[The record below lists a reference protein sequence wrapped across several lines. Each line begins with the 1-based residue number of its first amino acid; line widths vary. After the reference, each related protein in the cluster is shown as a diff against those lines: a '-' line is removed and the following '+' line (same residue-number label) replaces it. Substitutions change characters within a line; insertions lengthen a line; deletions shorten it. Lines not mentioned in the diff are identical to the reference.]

1 MVKLNKIYTRRGD
14 DGQTVLVNGLRVAKH
29 SKRPVAFGEVDELN
43 SVIGI
48 ARTFADDSKIDIML
62 AKIQNDLFDLGADL
76 ATPEMEEES
85 PSLRVTEKQVL
96 RIEQEIDALNAN
108 LSDLSSFILP
118 GGSSLSSWLHF
129 ARTVA
134 RRAEREI
141 TSLAA
146 EEPIN
151 KFAMHF
157 INRLSDHL
165 FVLARVA
172 NDNGNSDVLWVP
184 GAQTGKQKQKHS

>member
-1 MVKLNKIYTRRGD
+1 MVKLNKIYTRTGD
-14 DGQTVLVNGLRVAKH
+14 DGQTVLVNGQRVAKH
-29 SKRPVAFGEVDELN
+29 AKRPVAFGEVDELN
-43 SVIGI
+43 SVIGM
-48 ARTFADDSKIDIML
+48 ARNFADNTDIDDML
-62 AKIQNDLFDLGADL
+62 ARIQNDLFDLGADL
-76 ATPEMEEES
+76 ATPEMDDNI
-85 PSLRVTEKQVL
+85 PCLRITEKQVK
-96 RIEQEIDALNAN
+96 RIEHEIDVLNKD

-141 TSLAA
+141 ASLSA

-172 NDNGNSDVLWVP
+172 NQNGKNDVLWVP
-184 GAQTGKQKQKHS
+184 GAQTGEQK

>member
-1 MVKLNKIYTRRGD
+1 MVKLNKIYTRTGD
-14 DGQTVLVNGLRVAKH
+14 DGQTVLVNGQRVAKH
-29 SKRPVAFGEVDELN
+29 AKRPVAFGEVDELN
-43 SVIGI
+43 SVIGM
-48 ARTFADDSKIDIML
+48 ARNFADNTDIDDML
-62 AKIQNDLFDLGADL
+62 ARIQNDLFDLGADL
-76 ATPEMEEES
+76 ATPEMDDNV
-85 PSLRVTEKQVL
+85 PCLRITEKQVK
-96 RIEQEIDALNAN
+96 RIEHEIDVLNKD

-141 TSLAA
+141 ASLSA

-172 NDNGNSDVLWVP
+172 NQNGKNDVLWVP
-184 GAQTGKQKQKHS
+184 GAQTGKQK

>member
-1 MVKLNKIYTRRGD
+1 MFKLVKLNKIYTRTGD
-14 DGQTVLVNGLRVAKH
+14 DGQTVLVNGQRVAKH
-29 SKRPVAFGEVDELN
+29 AKRPVAFGEVDELN

-48 ARTFADDSKIDIML
+48 ARNFADNTDIDDML
-62 AKIQNDLFDLGADL
+62 ARIQNDLFDLGADL
-76 ATPEMEEES
+76 ATPEMDDNVS
-85 PSLRVTEKQVL
+85 CLRITEKQVK
-96 RIEQEIDALNAN
+96 RIEHEIDVLNED

-141 TSLAA
+141 ASLSA

-151 KFAMHF
+151 KISMHF

-172 NDNGNSDVLWVP
+172 NQNGKNDVLWVP
-184 GAQTGKQKQKHS
+184 GAQTGKQK

>member
-1 MVKLNKIYTRRGD
+1 M
-14 DGQTVLVNGLRVAKH
+14 
-29 SKRPVAFGEVDELN
+29 DELN

-76 ATPEMEEES
+76 ATPEMGEDLL
-85 PSLRVTEKQVL
+85 SLRVTEKQVL

-184 GAQTGKQKQKHS
+184 GAQTGKQK

>member
-1 MVKLNKIYTRRGD
+1 MVKLNKIYTRTGD
-14 DGQTVLVNGLRVAKH
+14 GGQTVLVNGQRVAKH
-29 SKRPVAFGEVDELN
+29 AKRPIAFGEIDELN

-48 ARTFADDSKIDIML
+48 ARNFVKDTEMDMML
-62 AKIQNDLFDLGADL
+62 ARIQNDLFDLGADL
-76 ATPEMEEES
+76 ATPEMGENT
-85 PSLRVTEKQVL
+85 PCL
-96 RIEQEIDALNAN
+96 RITENQVKRIEKEIDVLNSN

-141 TSLAA
+141 ASLAA

-172 NDNGNSDVLWVP
+172 NSNGQNDVLWIP
-184 GAQTGKQKQKHS
+184 GAQTGKQK

>member
-1 MVKLNKIYTRRGD
+1 MQIYLTCPPLFCLAG
-14 DGQTVLVNGLRVAKH
+14 VL
-29 SKRPVAFGEVDELN
+29 F
-43 SVIGI
+43 
-48 ARTFADDSKIDIML
+48 L
-62 AKIQNDLFDLGADL
+62 A
-76 ATPEMEEES
+76 
-85 PSLRVTEKQVL
+85 
-96 RIEQEIDALNAN
+96 
-108 LSDLSSFILP
+108 
-118 GGSSLSSWLHF
+118 GSIF

-141 TSLAA
+141 ASLAT

-172 NDNGNSDVLWVP
+172 NDNGNADILWVP
-184 GAQTGKQKQKHS
+184 GAQTGKQK

>member
-1 MVKLNKIYTRRGD
+1 MKLNKIYTRTGD
-14 DGQTVLVNGLRVAKH
+14 DGQTVLVNGQRVAKH
-29 SKRPVAFGEVDELN
+29 AKRPVAFGEVDELN
-43 SVIGI
+43 SVLGI
-48 ARTFADDSKIDIML
+48 TRNFADNTDIDDML
-62 AKIQNDLFDLGADL
+62 ARIQNDLFDLGADL
-76 ATPEMEEES
+76 ATPEMDDNV
-85 PSLRVTEKQVL
+85 PCLRITEKQVK
-96 RIEQEIDALNAN
+96 RIEHEIDALNEN

-134 RRAEREI
+134 RRTEREI
-141 TSLAA
+141 AALSA

-172 NDNGNSDVLWVP
+172 NQKGKNDVLWVP
-184 GAQTGKQKQKHS
+184 GAQTGKQK